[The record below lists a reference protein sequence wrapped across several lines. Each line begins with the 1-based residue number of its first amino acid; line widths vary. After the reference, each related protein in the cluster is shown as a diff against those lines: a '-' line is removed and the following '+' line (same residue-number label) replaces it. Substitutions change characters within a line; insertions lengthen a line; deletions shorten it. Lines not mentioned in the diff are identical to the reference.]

1 MFASFAA
8 TIARLEAVLHERGSE
23 PLRIFATE
31 NEFRKDFTTSERVEI
46 GRALEAELQG
56 RVGNPSLKSIPENFP
71 ELPKGDTRDLAAK
84 AAGFGNGKTYATR
97 LHSNSISRLALLT
110 LAIDSIS

>member
-1 MFASFAA
+1 MRKREG
-8 TIARLEAVLHERGSE
+8 ARPSRKIFRLGLAPSR
-23 PLRIFATE
+23 LRTY
-31 NEFRKDFTTSERVEI
+31 FTVSERAEI
-46 GRALEAELQG
+46 GKALEVELQG
-56 RVGNPSLKSIPENFP
+56 RVGNPALKSIPENFP